1 MVDKP
6 LVRVGI
12 LTCERNAHVRDIWGP
27 IILPCGE
34 RRFLNVTTPMTGMV
48 MTHVWDLDRKASEAF
63 ANCFGGIEVADHY
76 ADMVG
81 EVDGVILSDFDSCI
95 HYPEL
100 ARPYLEAGVPIFIN
114 RPFALNLEDAQ
125 GMIEVARRHDTPIMS
140 GSSFEYVPQVEE
152 IRAEIADLQPISG
165 YAAAVSTSDY
175 ATHGVHGLFFAYAC
189 VGGGIRKVAYQT
201 PDWRE
206 PNGIVVI
213 EHGREGETPFCGS
226 VLQIKGPLGW
236 MRIFGG
242 RPRRS
247 FEQSVGGGIYFWLP
261 ILIEMQRM
269 FETRRMPEPYEAI
282 YEKTQL
288 FLAGFK
294 SHLECGGRPVALSEI
309 GDWRAPPLN
318 PDPYPEGY
326 FG

>member
-12 LTCERNAHVRDIWGP
+12 LTCERYAHVRDIWGP
-27 IILPCGE
+27 IILPYGKQK
-34 RRFLNVTTPMTGMV
+34 FLNADTRMTGMV
-48 MTHVWDLDRKASEAF
+48 MTHVWDIDRGASEAF
-63 ANCFGGIEVADHY
+63 AKSNTGVEVADHY

-100 ARPYLEAGVPIFIN
+100 TKPYLESGVPIFIN

-125 GMIEVARRHDTPIMS
+125 GMIELARRHDTPLMS

-152 IRAEIADLQPISG
+152 IRAEIADLKPISG
-165 YAAAVSTSDY
+165 YSAAVSTSDY
-175 ATHGVHGLFFAYAC
+175 ATHGIHGLFFAYAC

-201 PDWRE
+201 PDWKE
-206 PNGIVVI
+206 PNGMVVI
-213 EHGREGETPFCGS
+213 EHDGREGGKPFYGS
-226 VLQIKGPLGW
+226 VQQFKGPLGW
-236 MRIFGG
+236 IRVFG
-242 RPRRS
+242 RRRS
-247 FEQSVGGGIYFWLP
+247 VEHFVPGGIYFWLP

-269 FETRRMPEPYEAI
+269 FETRVMPEPYEAI

-294 SHLECGGRPVALSEI
+294 SHLECGGGLVAVPEI
-309 GDWRAPPLN
+309 GDWRAPLLS
-318 PDPYPEGY
+318 PDPYPQGY

>member
-12 LTCERNAHVRDIWGP
+12 LTCERYAHVRDIWGP
-27 IILPCGE
+27 IILPYGKQK
-34 RRFLNVTTPMTGMV
+34 FLNADTRMTGMV
-48 MTHVWDLDRKASEAF
+48 MTHVWDIDRGASEAF
-63 ANCFGGIEVADHY
+63 AKSNTGVEVVGHY

-81 EVDGVILSDFDSCI
+81 KVDGVVLSDFDSCI
-95 HYPEL
+95 HFPEL
-100 ARPYLEAGVPIFIN
+100 TKPYLEAGVPIFIN

-125 GMIEVARRHDTPIMS
+125 GMIELAGRHDTPIMS

-201 PDWRE
+201 PDWKE
-206 PNGIVVI
+206 PNGMVVI
-213 EHGREGETPFCGS
+213 EHDGREGGKPFYGS
-226 VLQIKGPLGW
+226 VQQFKGPLGW
-236 MRIFGG
+236 IRVFG
-242 RPRRS
+242 RRRS
-247 FEQSVGGGIYFWLP
+247 VEHFVPGGIYFWLP

-269 FETRRMPEPYEAI
+269 FETRVMPEPYEAI